1 MIQKIILYIKFIQK
15 FNYINL
21 FNFIIQS
28 KNKVFHFQKNLYF
41 LQFKI
46 SKFFNVL
53 YKEILIKDLNMYLI
67 INSNKQKE
75 VLNGKKSGKK

>member
-1 MIQKIILYIKFIQK
+1 M
-15 FNYINL
+15 
-21 FNFIIQS
+21 QS
-28 KNKVFHFQKNLYF
+28 KNKVFHFQKNLRF

-46 SKFFNVL
+46 SKFSNVL